1 MSEKTL
7 KQKRWGFLFLALHL
21 LLISQIV
28 WWAIVFSR
36 YVNSNQELR
45 LRNSLLESQLNSGTA
60 TSLEQLEREA
70 FHQKTMF
77 FSESIFFAIIAS
89 VALWLLFRALKTE
102 EHSRKIQRNFIE
114 VLTHESKT
122 PLTALKLRLESIRE
136 KIGENPLSEDLR
148 RALEEV
154 RRLIG
159 IFDKSLELNR
169 LERYSLSFEEV
180 NLRELTASILRRM
193 EPLFKEKDVR
203 LECDLSSDLWVRG
216 DSFGLQNSI
225 QGLLENSVIYN
236 DSKEKKL
243 LICLKKE
250 DHSALLSVQD
260 NGPGVA
266 PAESEFIFE
275 RFFRGKAG
283 KKVPGTGLGLYLS
296 RQIISA
302 HKGVLRL
309 IPENVGAHFEIKL
322 PLLERA
328 V

>member
-1 MSEKTL
+1 M
-7 KQKRWGFLFLALHL
+7 FLALHL

-36 YVNSNQELR
+36 YVNSNKELK
-45 LRNSLLESQLNSGTA
+45 LRNSVLESQLKLGTA
-60 TSLEQLEREA
+60 IPLEKLEREV

-77 FSESIFFAIIAS
+77 LSESVFFAVIAS
-89 VALWLLFRALKTE
+89 LALWLLFRALKTE
-102 EHSRKIQRNFIE
+102 ERSRKSQRNFIE

-136 KIGENPLSEDLR
+136 KLGENPLSEDLR

-169 LERYSLSFEEV
+169 LERYTLSFEEV
-180 NLRELTASILRRM
+180 NLGELTSSILRRM

-203 LECDLSSDLWVRG
+203 VECELPGNMWVRG

-225 QGLLENSVIYN
+225 QGILENSVIYN
-236 DSKEKKL
+236 DSKQKKL
-243 LICLKKE
+243 VVSLKKS
-250 DHSALLSVQD
+250 DHSAVLSVQD
-260 NGPGVA
+260 NGPGV
-266 PAESEFIFE
+266 PPVESEFIFE
-275 RFFRGKAG
+275 RFYRGKAG
-283 KKVPGTGLGLYLS
+283 KRVPGTGLGLYLS
-296 RQIISA
+296 RQIIAA

-309 IPENVGAHFEIKL
+309 VPDNLGAHFEIKL
-322 PLLERA
+322 PLLES
-328 V
+328 VG